1 MCWNEK
7 EVHLYNPVIQ
17 DHLARRSWVRI
28 PPRARVSQPPVK
40 LVRVV
45 RIPLT
50 ISVKQMRLTWHTHSV
65 QHSRRYRSYVF
76 VPLNRR
82 TIHSFRHHVEGLF
95 YSTISDFHEWRYWKC
110 KALITTDM
118 WEHTDCVNTLP
129 ILDYCL

>member
-28 PPRARVSQPPVK
+28 PPRARVSQPPMK

-95 YSTISDFHEWRYWKC
+95 TLQSATSMNGDIGNVRHSLRPICESIQTVSTLCQS
-110 KALITTDM
+110 
-118 WEHTDCVNTLP
+118 
-129 ILDYCL
+129 